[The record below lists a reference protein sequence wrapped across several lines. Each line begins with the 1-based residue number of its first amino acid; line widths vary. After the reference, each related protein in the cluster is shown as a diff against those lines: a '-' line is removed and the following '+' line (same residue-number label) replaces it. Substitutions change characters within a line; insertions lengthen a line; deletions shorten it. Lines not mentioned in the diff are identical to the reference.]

1 VTVNS
6 QLTPTSAQE
15 KGRRRARATTTEP
28 TTAPAVKTGAK
39 LRPAGSSGPKRRPLA
54 LLLGIVLALAG
65 AGGVYIGL
73 GQNGEVSALV
83 TKTDLARGDQIH
95 KADLTTIS
103 VSKNTKGI
111 ITPKQLNDAI
121 GKKATVDL
129 PSGSLVTGSTVADS
143 VEIPESTTV
152 VGIAVPPAGLPSRQL
167 RAGDHVR
174 IVHAPA
180 DQGTQGDNKPASIT
194 ATVEQTRTNR
204 DVGLTIVDVSLSTGQ
219 AETATRWSAAGAAA
233 IVVDSDAT
241 GSKDEGNGK

>member
-1 VTVNS
+1 MTVNS
-6 QLTPTSAQE
+6 PLTPTSPQE
-15 KGRRRARATTTEP
+15 KRRRRSRTNTTDAATPP
-28 TTAPAVKTGAK
+28 TTKTGAK
-39 LRPAGSSGPKRRPLA
+39 LRPAGSSSPKRRPLA
-54 LLLGIVLALAG
+54 LLLGVVLALAG

-83 TKTDLARGDQIH
+83 TKADVARGDTVH

-103 VSKNTKGI
+103 VGKNTKGI

-129 PSGSLVTGSTVADS
+129 PSGSLVTGSSVANN
-143 VEIPESTTV
+143 VEIPDGTTV

-174 IVHAPA
+174 VVYAPA

-204 DVGLTIVDVSLSTGQ
+204 DVGLTIVDVSLSTGR

-233 IVVDSDAT
+233 IVVDSDAPE
-241 GSKDEGNGK
+241 SKDEGSEK

>member
-129 PSGSLVTGSTVADS
+129 PSGSPKAPPSSASPFHRPDCPAVSCAPETMSASSTPQQIKA
-143 VEIPESTTV
+143 PRATTSQPRS
-152 VGIAVPPAGLPSRQL
+152 PPPSNRP
-167 RAGDHVR
+167 
-174 IVHAPA
+174 AP
-180 DQGTQGDNKPASIT
+180 T
-194 ATVEQTRTNR
+194 AT
-204 DVGLTIVDVSLSTGQ
+204 
-219 AETATRWSAAGAAA
+219 
-233 IVVDSDAT
+233 SD
-241 GSKDEGNGK
+241 